1 MKTIAQIKFEEI
13 LEKAKKGTITI
24 NDCISVYQYAEKLT
38 DKQLDWVTNMWQC
51 LKTGKKFEFKSESED
66 ILDSGLVYNNCFG
79 SAR

>member
-1 MKTIAQIKFEEI
+1 MKTIAQIKFEEV
-13 LEKAKKGTITI
+13 LAKAKNGTITV
-24 NDCISVYQYAEKLT
+24 NDCMAVYQYAEKLT